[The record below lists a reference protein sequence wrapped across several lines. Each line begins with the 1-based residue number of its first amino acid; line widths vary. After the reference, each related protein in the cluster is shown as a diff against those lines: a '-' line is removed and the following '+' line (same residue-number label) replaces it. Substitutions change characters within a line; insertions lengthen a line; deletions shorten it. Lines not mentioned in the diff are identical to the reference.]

1 MAQMVGTL
9 PASVLPAGYVTNA
22 TTNTTASERQG
33 NMKGRKPDSWAL
45 MWYLAWGC
53 ITTAMV
59 KEQLNEWAR
68 KIHEDN
74 SSGGEEDSM
83 LERCSWVLDGLLD

>member
-1 MAQMVGTL
+1 M
-9 PASVLPAGYVTNA
+9 TN
-22 TTNTTASERQG
+22 TTANTTASERQG
-33 NMKGRKPDSWAL
+33 NMKGRKPDSWVRL
-45 MWYLAWGC
+45 CYLAWGC

-59 KEQLNEWAR
+59 KEQLNEWAS

-83 LERCSWVLDGLLD
+83 LKRFSWVLDGLLD